1 MEAFFDD
8 GGVGDGGRIVI
19 AIAHP
24 ASIQLECAALQ
35 EEEVIL
41 LLFTGAGLIALFFRS
56 GSSYAVYGAEPHL
69 IAELPL
75 SKILF
80 SPGMSWLRWPVGCRM
95 SPITVW
101 ESDDGASVA
110 RPSAQYAEPWLW

>member
-1 MEAFFDD
+1 MAAFFDD
-8 GGVGDGGRIVI
+8 GGVGDGGRLVI

-24 ASIQLECAALQ
+24 ASFQLECAALQ

-69 IAELPL
+69 IAELLP
-75 SKILF
+75 SKLLF
-80 SPGMSWLRWPVGCRM
+80 TSGMGLFRWPVGCSIPRLPHG
-95 SPITVW
+95 SQTT
-101 ESDDGASVA
+101 A
-110 RPSAQYAEPWLW
+110 